1 MASFIVTPMAKKKKH
16 AKHMTTDEAVKHL
29 FHKKVV
35 EHADQTVLEHDAK
48 KRKPP
53 KRAK

>member
-1 MASFIVTPMAKKKKH
+1 MPKKKKH
-16 AKHMTTDEAVKHL
+16 AKRMTTDEAVKHL

-35 EHADQTVLEHDAK
+35 EHAQATVLEHDAK
-48 KRKPP
+48 KRKSP

>member
-1 MASFIVTPMAKKKKH
+1 MPKKKKH

-35 EHADQTVLEHDAK
+35 AHAQTTVLEHDAK
-48 KRKPP
+48 KSKPP